1 MSSAANG
8 DTQTRGDEFGHQV
21 VVHRHRRVGVLE
33 HVCERRDAL
42 SLDPLR
48 GCGWVVWRSADQ
60 DAVIRG
66 GLCPIVL
73 CHS

>member
-42 SLDPLR
+42 GVELFALPVDDA
-48 GCGWVVWRSADQ
+48 SAP
-60 DAVIRG
+60 
-66 GLCPIVL
+66 PIG
-73 CHS
+73 